1 MELKTIKGDT
11 KFFKD
16 HSDNCVNGS
25 EGEKIRGGEY
35 QLEGS
40 GLGKR

>member
-25 EGEKIRGGEY
+25 EEEKIRGGEY

-40 GLGKR
+40 DLGKR